1 MCKIHIGAIILC
13 LASAMMVAG
22 CSEWASPE
30 KMELETPSLEKDN
43 PEFWQAYLASL
54 REYKATDH
62 KVMIVKFDNHLE
74 NPTGQA
80 QRISALP
87 DSIDY
92 IMLENIFEVSS
103 THVNE
108 MTAAREKGTKFLFNV
123 DFDSIKAGYEAYLND
138 WRENHPESDVDEN
151 DGANEETPEEKPV
164 EIGEYIRIE
173 TEKCLSEASKYC
185 FEGIVVS
192 YEGISPTSM
201 PPAKKELWKSYQDA
215 FFGPVMNFLSSH
227 DGMEL
232 IFRGVPINI
241 IDNNELIAKFKYA
254 IIECYDVKNADALTF
269 ECRLAVSQDIPECKI
284 IPDVMIPSVTD
295 QTDERGTFLTL
306 DKDGK
311 KIAAAIG
318 TAEWVIIKDKY
329 IQKAGICVS
338 RTSEDYYR
346 TGSSSC
352 YSRLR
357 KAISIMNYS
366 PEL

>member
-1 MCKIHIGAIILC
+1 MSKNKYRAIILS
-13 LASAMMVAG
+13 LTSAMIMAG
-22 CSEWASPE
+22 CSEWTRPE
-30 KMELETPSLEKDN
+30 KMELESPSLEKDN
-43 PEFWQAYLASL
+43 PELWQAYLASL

-62 KVMIVKFDNHLE
+62 KVMIVKFDNHRE
-74 NPTGQA
+74 NPIGQA

-92 IMLENIFEVSS
+92 IMLENIFEVSE

-108 MTAAREKGTKFLFNV
+108 MTEAREKGTKFLFTV
-123 DFDSIKAGYEAYLND
+123 DFDNIKAGYEAYLND
-138 WRENHPESDVDEN
+138 WKENHPESLLDE
-151 DGANEETPEEKPV
+151 DANEETPGEKPI

-173 TEKCLSEASKYC
+173 TEKSLSEASKYY

-215 FFGPVMNFLSSH
+215 FFGPIMSFLSSH
-227 DGMEL
+227 NGMEL

-318 TAEWVIIKDKY
+318 AAEWTLIKDTY
-329 IQKAGICVS
+329 IQKAGICIS
-338 RTSEDYYR
+338 RTSEDYYK